1 MPLVTSSYLLLS
13 SVDRLAAG
21 WTEVGP
27 LGCLDHHVG
36 LLARTEAARDCDL
49 SPYTLGLRP
58 SLQSLHCPAQR
69 LLDISDPCR
78 RNIQVVRLLDN
89 LPSLGLLFPNIA
101 YIVSLHWYAEGLSP
115 SSLMSG
121 LFVS

>member
-27 LGCLDHHVG
+27 LGCLDHHGG
-36 LLARTEAARDCDL
+36 LLARTEAAGDCDL

-78 RNIQVVRLLDN
+78 GNIHVVRLLDN
-89 LPSLGLLFPNIA
+89 LPSLSLLFPNIA